1 MRLFSALILAVAL
14 SPLSAFAADNVEV
27 KVTGMTCGACVNK
40 VQEALAKLGGVE
52 KGTVKV
58 ELAGNKATLMVAKL
72 DDKMKS
78 AITDAV
84 KSAGYTATEV
94 AMTTAAA
101 APATTESKKTKKN

>member
-1 MRLFSALILAVAL
+1 
-14 SPLSAFAADNVEV
+14 
-27 KVTGMTCGACVNK
+27 
-40 VQEALAKLGGVE
+40 
-52 KGTVKV
+52 
-58 ELAGNKATLMVAKL
+58 VAKL

-101 APATTESKKTKKN
+101 AAAPATTESKKTKKN